1 MKKRLM
7 CLIVAMLMVLPL
19 ILTSCG
25 DELTPEEIA
34 NANFQE
40 ADKALTLSMWL
51 PVPKVDT
58 DGDGVKDGLDSNF
71 TARLSAVESAIN
83 DILRSNNYCTELE
96 IVAID
101 EEQYYAKLTER
112 FNSIKEAEKTDG
124 KAYLTAN
131 KYVNHAVKNEV
142 TGIYE
147 MAYPEV
153 LDTQLDIFFVG
164 DYENY
169 ISYINS
175 GDTYEL
181 NSFFTEGQV
190 FNGLFK
196 KIRSLFMNATKVNGK
211 YYAIPNN
218 HVYADNGQYILVS
231 KELYDANA
239 SEEWSEDFS
248 VIDLKGYIE
257 AIGALN
263 LENVVPYVG
272 TADDIPGIVYLDK
285 DNLVA
290 SSISKAYLDKDTGNM
305 IYEPTFLYELAE
317 YKNYM
322 NFYKSLCAQSFAA
335 DALEDGKIAAVQVVS
350 GTPLTLADY
359 AEDYYII
366 ESVPAFASV
375 ESLYSSM
382 FAISSHSADYE
393 RSMQILYLLQ
403 DNVQIRTLLQ
413 YGIEGVD
420 YEFEGIG
427 DEKVVVSK
435 DSGYTMSMLYTGN
448 CYRTYPDNGESMS
461 YWDGVK
467 DLNLTVSLH
476 PYLNYE
482 TKALRGDISAEKA
495 QQLSEYL
502 ALVSA
507 GSQTIWDAF
516 NNMTID
522 EFQYIFDSFSYS
534 LSQVDRQLT
543 RYQGNLD
550 TSTQNYN
557 NAKDAY
563 DNAADDEAREAA
575 LANMEKYS
583 AEIVEYTATVARWQG
598 IRVCVEKYSDLAS
611 AVKDDNREELVDIY
625 NSIYKTTNVK

>member
-40 ADKALTLSMWL
+40 ADLALTLSMWL
-51 PVPKVDT
+51 PAPRVDT

-71 TARLSAVESAIN
+71 AARLEAVEDAVN

-112 FNSIKEAEKTDG
+112 FDSIKEAEKTDG

-131 KYVNHAVKNEV
+131 KYVNHAIKNEV

-153 LDTQLDIFFVG
+153 LNTQLDIFFVG
-164 DYENY
+164 NYENY

-181 NSFFTEGQV
+181 NGFFTEGQV

-196 KIRSLFMNATKVNGK
+196 KIRSMFMDATKVNGK

-239 SEEWSEDFS
+239 TEEWNEEFGL
-248 VIDLKGYIE
+248 IDLKGYIE
-257 AIGALN
+257 AVGALG

-272 TADDIPGIVYLDK
+272 TVDNVPGIVYLDK
-285 DNLVA
+285 ENLVA
-290 SSISKAYLDKDTGNM
+290 SAASKSYKDQATGNM
-305 IYEPTFLYELAE
+305 VYEPAYLYDLEE
-317 YKNYM
+317 YKSYM
-322 NFYKSLCAQSFAA
+322 SFYKDLAGQSYTSDSLEQ
-335 DALEDGKIAAVQVVS
+335 GKVAAVQVVS
-350 GTPLTLADY
+350 CTPLDLANYSD
-359 AEDYYII
+359 DYYVI
-366 ESVPAFASV
+366 EALPAFASL

-382 FAISSHSADYE
+382 FAVSSHSANYE

-403 DNVQIRTLLQ
+403 DNVELRTLLQ
-413 YGIEGVD
+413 YGIEDVD
-420 YEFEGIG
+420 YAFEGTG

-435 DSGYTMSMLYTGN
+435 NSGYNMDLLYTGN
-448 CYRTYPDNGESMS
+448 CYRTYPDNGEPMS
-461 YWDGVK
+461 YWDEVK
-467 DLNLTVSLH
+467 DINLNVTLH

-482 TKALRGDISAEKA
+482 AKFMRGEITGEKAEKLA
-495 QQLSEYL
+495 EYV
-502 ALVSA
+502 ALVKDGSA
-507 GSQTIWDAF
+507 AIFEAF
-516 NNMTID
+516 NSMTAE
-522 EFQYIFDSFSYS
+522 EFKYIFDSFSYT
-534 LSQVDRQLT
+534 LSQADRQLS

-550 TSTQNYN
+550 TSIANYN
-557 NAKDAY
+557 TAKDAY
-563 DNAADDEAREAA
+563 DNAADEEAKAAA
-575 LANMEKYS
+575 LADMEKYS
-583 AEIVEYTATVARWQG
+583 AEIEEYTATVARWQG
-598 IRVCVEKYSDLAS
+598 IKGCVEKYSDLS
-611 AVKDDNREELVDIY
+611 SLIKDDNREELLDTY
-625 NSIYKTTNVK
+625 DAIYKTAK